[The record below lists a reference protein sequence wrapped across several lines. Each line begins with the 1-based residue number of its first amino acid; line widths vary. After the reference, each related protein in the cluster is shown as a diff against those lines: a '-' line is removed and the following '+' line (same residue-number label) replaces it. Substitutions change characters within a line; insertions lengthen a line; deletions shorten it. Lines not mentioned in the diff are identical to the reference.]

1 MSGAFLHIFSIVSN
15 KDFFHIFVIKTMIVN
30 FDSLYE
36 IHVRLHNMKS
46 YIILYY
52 NVLNH
57 SHLGWVNALGEEG
70 FRVDS
75 QWWGV
80 VKKRKSPDF
89 RSPDER
95 LASLS
100 G

>member
-1 MSGAFLHIFSIVSN
+1 
-15 KDFFHIFVIKTMIVN
+15 MIVN
-30 FDSLYE
+30 FDSIHE
-36 IHVRLHNMKS
+36 IHVRLHN
-46 YIILYY
+46 Y
-52 NVLNH
+52 NVLSH

-75 QWWGV
+75 QGWGV